1 MSEKFKTLETALA
14 NKNAALEL
22 ELNYREAKNS
32 EISNIVKLEKL
43 EKLTLSNYPDD
54 YFFPK
59 KIYEISQL
67 NSLTLINCR
76 FSRIPD
82 GLINAKKLKELKL
95 INCKFGKISE
105 ELLNSSTIEIL
116 HLENTDLQN
125 LLNADFANSKITAL
139 VFVGKDLSLFNQI
152 IGKFKK
158 LKSIV
163 LKENNISTIPDA
175 LFEQSKLESLCII
188 DNKFEILPENLS
200 EFKKLKSIDF
210 SFNSLNQIET
220 DFKLMPKLEKLKLN
234 NNKFTAF
241 HERILDI
248 NNLNF
253 ISLCNNRFY
262 DLPEAL
268 FQMKQLKRV
277 EMFSTSRIYLPLNVI
292 NWLENK
298 SNTLISTNHIQ
309 NLINSNFFNLAEP
322 SLKIELAMIH
332 LLNPMSVDKNLK
344 LSHIQE
350 LISIKY
356 SFTQDFAYVHA
367 VNNHKLAEGDVI
379 YFWDSWSKLKN
390 DLKASLSERGV
401 KIATKL
407 TEKVSIVIVSPR
419 ILDSEDL
426 IPVFSGNYK
435 LMTDYGLLVSLTE
448 EIPYLINS
456 DSDMT
461 ENLRK
466 LLRSKDLININL
478 ALEMI
483 KIGGIPDGIL
493 MNMISTVFYSYHKKE
508 TIEKI
513 LKYLKRYAEPGWD
526 IVLYKIL
533 KTTEKTMH
541 YNERII
547 YITNNANPAFMKINI
562 FDLCNYNLY
571 SF

>member
-1 MSEKFKTLETALA
+1 
-14 NKNAALEL
+14 
-22 ELNYREAKNS
+22 
-32 EISNIVKLEKL
+32 
-43 EKLTLSNYPDD
+43 
-54 YFFPK
+54 
-59 KIYEISQL
+59 
-67 NSLTLINCR
+67 
-76 FSRIPD
+76 
-82 GLINAKKLKELKL
+82 
-95 INCKFGKISE
+95 
-105 ELLNSSTIEIL
+105 
-116 HLENTDLQN
+116 
-125 LLNADFANSKITAL
+125 
-139 VFVGKDLSLFNQI
+139 
-152 IGKFKK
+152 
-158 LKSIV
+158 
-163 LKENNISTIPDA
+163 
-175 LFEQSKLESLCII
+175 
-188 DNKFEILPENLS
+188 
-200 EFKKLKSIDF
+200 
-210 SFNSLNQIET
+210 
-220 DFKLMPKLEKLKLN
+220 
-234 NNKFTAF
+234 
-241 HERILDI
+241 
-248 NNLNF
+248 
-253 ISLCNNRFY
+253 
-262 DLPEAL
+262 
-268 FQMKQLKRV
+268 
-277 EMFSTSRIYLPLNVI
+277 
-292 NWLENK
+292 
-298 SNTLISTNHIQ
+298 
-309 NLINSNFFNLAEP
+309 
-322 SLKIELAMIH
+322 MIH
-332 LLNPMSVDKNLK
+332 LLNPLSVDKNLK

-367 VNNHKLAEGDVI
+367 VNNHKLVEGDVI
-379 YFWDSWSKLKN
+379 YFWDTWSKLKN

-407 TEKVSIVIVSPR
+407 SDKVSVVIVSPR

-435 LMTDYGLLVSLTE
+435 LMTDYGLLVSLSE

-562 FDLCNYNLY
+562 FDLYNYNLY